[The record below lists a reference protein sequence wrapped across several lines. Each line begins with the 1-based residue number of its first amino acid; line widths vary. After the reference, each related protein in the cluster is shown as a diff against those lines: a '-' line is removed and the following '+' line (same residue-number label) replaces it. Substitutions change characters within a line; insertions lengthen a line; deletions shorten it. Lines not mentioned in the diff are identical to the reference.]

1 MASALSSADES
12 AVIESNVKALEVLLD
27 EFFSDVSND
36 RKAEIERML
45 TTFGEQVNWINWSI
59 NQILRLYLVS
69 VVS

>member
-45 TTFGEQVNWINWSI
+45 TTFGEQVN
-59 NQILRLYLVS
+59 
-69 VVS
+69 